1 MMGKEEVL
9 ISTKGR
15 KHISHFHWLLALVDK
30 KCFPNNYKKSC
41 SLFSNKNFQIAS
53 LPRGSKTQLYVPI
66 FQPYLYNN
74 RHKFNFIHAL
84 KNFTTTTKVYFTR
97 KTVKF
102 KTSPIDSKRGELELH
117 MTKKKRKKQCC
128 ELRFPQSRT
137 HTQHYLFGFLF
148 VICESNPRSLE
159 SIDLV
164 LKSIVAIRKILQC
177 MNEVEF
183 MLTTI

>member
-1 MMGKEEVL
+1 M
-9 ISTKGR
+9 
-15 KHISHFHWLLALVDK
+15 HWRT
-30 KCFPNNYKKSC
+30 S
-41 SLFSNKNFQIAS
+41 
-53 LPRGSKTQLYVPI
+53 
-66 FQPYLYNN
+66 QPQQ
-74 RHKFNFIHAL
+74 RFI
-84 KNFTTTTKVYFTR
+84 FTR

-183 MLTTI
+183 MLTTNRVELKYWNMKLWFRFTWWRLGLSKIIQDPTHLRKQTKSNPTPANPTITTIGGGSSSPETNSGKLVSIFLP

>member
-1 MMGKEEVL
+1 M
-9 ISTKGR
+9 
-15 KHISHFHWLLALVDK
+15 
-30 KCFPNNYKKSC
+30 
-41 SLFSNKNFQIAS
+41 FQF
-53 LPRGSKTQLYVPI
+53 

-148 VICESNPRSLE
+148 VICESNPQSLE

-183 MLTTI
+183 MLTTIQSRVEILEHEVVIQIHLVEIRAFQNNPGPDPPKETNKIQSNSSQPDYYDNWRRIFIPRN